1 MGHDADR
8 MKDLHK
14 FVHLCFRN
22 NHPMEYKAREEGRI
36 AQSIFLQVHADV
48 LKFVV
53 LSIQPETVVGY
64 AYSGF
69 GGPPE
74 GRAYR

>member
-1 MGHDADR
+1 MVEMRDEA
-8 MKDLHK
+8 
-14 FVHLCFRN
+14 
-22 NHPMEYKAREEGRI
+22 
-36 AQSIFLQVHADV
+36 
-48 LKFVV
+48 VV
-53 LSIQPETVVGY
+53 SVQPEAVVGY